1 MSDDLL
7 LFRFV
12 ETLLPS
18 ENVRSIAIL
27 TGARQTGKTTS
38 AQRKYPDLR
47 YINLDA
53 PENRDALRL
62 LSTFAWAKTV
72 GPAVLDEAQ
81 KEPVVFEKVKYA
93 FDSQALSFSVML
105 GSSQILLLKKVRE
118 SLAGRSSVFE
128 LWPLM
133 MSEIHTIPGIAEK
146 QSPLLDRLIDST
158 DVSKA
163 LRDEP
168 ELLLDAA
175 DEHCRTAEDYL
186 LSWGGMPALLSL
198 SPEERWQWLKD
209 YEYTYLE
216 RDLSDLARLDDL
228 LPFRTFR
235 KLSALRSGQMLNYSE
250 IARDAGLS
258 VDTARRYTEYLRL
271 SYQTILIQPYY
282 KNITSTL
289 VKSPKIYWLDV
300 GLLRHLTGIR
310 VEVSGAIYET
320 MVVGEIIKWIKTM
333 RRDVEVYFYRT
344 RSGMEVDLLL
354 VTQNGIIGVEI
365 KARRSV
371 APPDWRALR
380 EIAGGLGDDWLGGL
394 VIYRGSQ
401 IMEVSEPGIWAIP
414 SRRLFT

>member
-1 MSDDLL
+1 MSDNLL
-7 LFRFV
+7 IFRFL
-12 ETLLPS
+12 ETILPS
-18 ENVRSIAIL
+18 EDTRRIVIL

-38 AQRKYPDLR
+38 AQRKYPNLR

-53 PENRDALRL
+53 PENRDTLRL
-62 LSTFAWAKTV
+62 LSTSAWAKTV

-81 KEPVVFEKVKYA
+81 KEPLVFEKVKYA
-93 FDSQALSFSVML
+93 FDSHDLSFSVML

-133 MSEIHTIPGIAEK
+133 MSELQMAPGFT
-146 QSPLLDRLIDST
+146 QNPSPLLDQLINSIDI
-158 DVSKA
+158 SKT
-163 LRDEP
+163 LCDEP
-168 ELLLDAA
+168 EFLLDAA
-175 DEHCRTAEDYL
+175 NERCQAAEEYL
-186 LSWGGMPALLSL
+186 LAWGGMPALLPL

-216 RDLSDLARLDDL
+216 RDLGDLARLNDL
-228 LPFRTFR
+228 LPFRTFQ
-235 KLSALRSGQMLNYSE
+235 KLSALRSGQLLNYSE

-258 VDTARRYTEYLRL
+258 VDTARRYLEYLLL

-310 VEVSGAIYET
+310 VEVSGALYET

-354 VTQNGIIGVEI
+354 VTHHGIIGVEI
-365 KARRSV
+365 KTRRSV

-380 EIAGGLGDDWLGGL
+380 EIAGRLGGNWLGGL

-401 IMEVSEPGIWAIP
+401 IKEVCKPGIWAIP

>member
-1 MSDDLL
+1 MSDNSL

-12 ETLLPS
+12 ETILPR
-18 ENVRSIAIL
+18 EDTRRIVIF

-38 AQRKYPDLR
+38 ARRKYPELR
-47 YINLDA
+47 YVNLDS

-62 LSTFAWAKTV
+62 LSTSSWAGSV
-72 GPAVLDEAQ
+72 GKAVLDEAQ

-105 GSSQILLLKKVRE
+105 GSSQILLLKKIRE

-128 LWPLM
+128 IWPLM
-133 MSEIHTIPGIAEK
+133 MSELQQIPGIA
-146 QSPLLDRLIDST
+146 SSPPPLLDRLIST
-158 DVSKA
+158 ADLAKV

-168 ELLLDAA
+168 ELLLDTA
-175 DEHCRTAEDYL
+175 DERSIAAEDYL
-186 LSWGGMPALLSL
+186 LAWGGMPALLPL
-198 SPEERWQWLKD
+198 SSEDRWQWLKD

-216 RDLSDLARLDDL
+216 RDLGDLARLDDL
-228 LPFRTFR
+228 LPFRTFQ
-235 KLSALRSGQMLNYSE
+235 KLSALRSGQLLNYSE
-250 IARDAGLS
+250 IARDAGVS
-258 VDTARRYTEYLRL
+258 VDTARRYLEYLRL
-271 SYQTILIQPYY
+271 SYQTILVQPYY
-282 KNITSTL
+282 KNITSSL
-289 VKSPKIYWLDV
+289 VKTPKLYWLDV

-310 VEVSGAIYET
+310 VEVSGSLYET

-344 RSGMEVDLLL
+344 RSGMEIDLLL
-354 VTQNGIIGVEI
+354 VTQHGIIGVEI

-380 EIAGGLGDDWLGGL
+380 EIAGGLGGDWLGGL
-394 VIYRGSQ
+394 VIYRGFQ
-401 IMEVSEPGIWAIP
+401 IRKVSEPGIWAIP

>member
-18 ENVRSIAIL
+18 EDARSIVIF

-38 AQRKYPDLR
+38 AQRKYPGLR

-62 LSTFAWAKTV
+62 LSTSAWAKTV

-133 MSEIHTIPGIAEK
+133 MSEILTIPGIAENP
-146 QSPLLDRLIDST
+146 SPLLDRLINST
-158 DVSKA
+158 DISKA
-163 LRDEP
+163 LTDEP
-168 ELLLDAA
+168 ELLLDTA
-175 DEHCRTAEDYL
+175 DERCRAAEDYL
-186 LSWGGMPALLSL
+186 LAWGGMPALLSL

-216 RDLSDLARLDDL
+216 RDLGDLARLDDL
-228 LPFRTFR
+228 LPFRTFQ
-235 KLSALRSGQMLNYSE
+235 KLSALRSGQLLNYSE

-258 VDTARRYTEYLRL
+258 VDTVRRYLEYLRL

-282 KNITSTL
+282 KNITSSL

-300 GLLRHLTGIR
+300 GLLRHLTGLRI
-310 VEVSGAIYET
+310 EVSGALYET

-354 VTQNGIIGVEI
+354 VTQHGIIGVEI
-365 KARRSV
+365 KARRFV

-380 EIAGGLGDDWLGGL
+380 EISGRLGGEWLGGL

-401 IMEVSEPGIWAIP
+401 INEVCKPGIWAIP

>member
-1 MSDDLL
+1 MSDNSL

-12 ETLLPS
+12 ETILPR
-18 ENVRSIAIL
+18 EDTRRIVIL

-38 AQRKYPDLR
+38 ARRKYPELR
-47 YINLDA
+47 YINLDS

-62 LSTFAWAKTV
+62 LSTSSWAGSV
-72 GPAVLDEAQ
+72 GKAVIDEAQ

-128 LWPLM
+128 IWPLM
-133 MSEIHTIPGIAEK
+133 MSELQRIPGIA
-146 QSPLLDRLIDST
+146 SSPPPLLDRLISAADLAK
-158 DVSKA
+158 V

-168 ELLLDAA
+168 ELLLDTA
-175 DEHCRTAEDYL
+175 DERCVDAEDYL
-186 LSWGGMPALLSL
+186 LAWGGMPALLPL
-198 SPEERWQWLKD
+198 SSEDRWQWLKD

-216 RDLSDLARLDDL
+216 RDLGDLARLDDL
-228 LPFRTFR
+228 LPFRTFQ
-235 KLSALRSGQMLNYSE
+235 KLSALRSGQLLNYSE
-250 IARDAGLS
+250 IARDAGVS
-258 VDTARRYTEYLRL
+258 ADTARRYLEYLRL
-271 SYQTILIQPYY
+271 SYQTILVQPYF
-282 KNITSTL
+282 KNITSSL
-289 VKSPKIYWLDV
+289 VKTPKIYWLDV

-310 VEVSGAIYET
+310 VEVSGSLYET
-320 MVVGEIIKWIKTM
+320 MVVGEVIKWIKTM

-354 VTQNGIIGVEI
+354 VTQHGIIGVEI

-380 EIAGGLGDDWLGGL
+380 EIAGGLGGDWLGGL

-401 IMEVSEPGIWAIP
+401 IRKVSEPGIWAIP
-414 SRRLFT
+414 SQRLFT

>member
-1 MSDDLL
+1 MSDNLL
-7 LFRFV
+7 LFRFL

-18 ENVRSIAIL
+18 EDTRRIVIL

-38 AQRKYPDLR
+38 AQRKYPNLR

-62 LSTFAWAKTV
+62 LSTTSWSQTV
-72 GPAVLDEAQ
+72 GQAVLDEAQ
-81 KEPVVFEKVKYA
+81 KEPLVFEKVKYA

-133 MSEIHTIPGIAEK
+133 MIELQTAPGVA
-146 QSPLLDRLIDST
+146 QNLSPLLDRLINGADI
-158 DVSKA
+158 SKT
-163 LRDEP
+163 LCDEP
-168 ELLLDAA
+168 ELLLDNA
-175 DEHCRTAEDYL
+175 DERCLAAEEYL
-186 LSWGGMPALLSL
+186 LAWGGMPALLPL

-216 RDLSDLARLDDL
+216 RDLGDLARLNDL
-228 LPFRTFR
+228 LPFRTFQ
-235 KLSALRSGQMLNYSE
+235 KISALRSGQLLNYSE
-250 IARDAGLS
+250 LARDTGLS
-258 VDTARRYTEYLRL
+258 VDTARRYMEYLRL

-282 KNITSTL
+282 KNVTSSL

-310 VEVSGAIYET
+310 VEVSGALYET

-333 RRDVEVYFYRT
+333 RRDVDVYFYRT

-354 VTQNGIIGVEI
+354 VTQHGIIGVEI

-380 EIAGGLGDDWLGGL
+380 EISGRLGGDWLGGL

-401 IMEVSEPGIWAIP
+401 IKEVCKPGIWAIP

>member
-1 MSDDLL
+1 MSDNSL

-12 ETLLPS
+12 ETILPR
-18 ENVRSIAIL
+18 EDTRRIVIL

-38 AQRKYPDLR
+38 ARRKYPGLR
-47 YINLDA
+47 YINLDS

-62 LSTFAWAKTV
+62 LSTSSWAGSV
-72 GPAVLDEAQ
+72 GKAVLDEAQ

-128 LWPLM
+128 IWPLM
-133 MSEIHTIPGIAEK
+133 MSELQRIPGIA
-146 QSPLLDRLIDST
+146 SSPPPLLDRLIST
-158 DVSKA
+158 ADLAKV

-168 ELLLDAA
+168 ELLLDTA
-175 DEHCRTAEDYL
+175 DECCVDAEDYL
-186 LSWGGMPALLSL
+186 LAWGGMPALLPL
-198 SPEERWQWLKD
+198 SSEDRWQWLKD

-216 RDLSDLARLDDL
+216 RDLGDLARLDDL
-228 LPFRTFR
+228 LPFRTFQ
-235 KLSALRSGQMLNYSE
+235 KLSALRSGQLLNYSE
-250 IARDAGLS
+250 IARDAGVS
-258 VDTARRYTEYLRL
+258 ADTARRYLEYLRL
-271 SYQTILIQPYY
+271 SYQTILVQPYY
-282 KNITSTL
+282 KNITSSL
-289 VKSPKIYWLDV
+289 VKTPKLYWLDV

-310 VEVSGAIYET
+310 VEVSGSLYET
-320 MVVGEIIKWIKTM
+320 MVVGEVIKWIKTM

-344 RSGMEVDLLL
+344 RSGREIDLLL
-354 VTQNGIIGVEI
+354 VTQHGIIGVEI

-371 APPDWRALR
+371 APTDWRALR
-380 EIAGGLGDDWLGGL
+380 EIAGGLGGDWLGGL

-401 IMEVSEPGIWAIP
+401 IRKVSEPGIWAIP

>member
-1 MSDDLL
+1 MSDNLL
-7 LFRFV
+7 LFRFL
-12 ETLLPS
+12 ETILPS
-18 ENVRSIAIL
+18 EDTRRIVIL

-38 AQRKYPDLR
+38 AQRKYPNLR

-62 LSTFAWAKTV
+62 LSTTSWSQTV
-72 GPAVLDEAQ
+72 GQAVLDEAQ
-81 KEPVVFEKVKYA
+81 KEPLVFEKVKYA

-133 MSEIHTIPGIAEK
+133 MIELQTVPGVA
-146 QSPLLDRLIDST
+146 QYLSPLLDRLINSADI
-158 DVSKA
+158 SKT
-163 LRDEP
+163 LCDEP
-168 ELLLDAA
+168 ELLLDNA
-175 DEHCRTAEDYL
+175 DERCLAAEEYL
-186 LSWGGMPALLSL
+186 LAWGGMPALLPL

-216 RDLSDLARLDDL
+216 RDLGDLARLNDL
-228 LPFRTFR
+228 LPFRTFQ
-235 KLSALRSGQMLNYSE
+235 KISALRSGQLLNYSE
-250 IARDAGLS
+250 LARDTGLS
-258 VDTARRYTEYLRL
+258 VDTARRYMEYLRL

-282 KNITSTL
+282 KNVTSSL

-310 VEVSGAIYET
+310 VEVSGALYET

-333 RRDVEVYFYRT
+333 RRDVDVYFYRT

-380 EIAGGLGDDWLGGL
+380 EIAGRIGGDWLGGL
-394 VIYRGSQ
+394 VIHRGSQ
-401 IMEVSEPGIWAIP
+401 IKEVCEPGIWAIP